1 MSKLITI
8 SELSKKLN
16 LINPK
21 NKKPL
26 NHVLRYWESEF
37 KLIKPKIINKRRYY
51 TNKQIEYIK
60 LIKYLLKD
68 QGMTIKGVKNIL
80 NSNVN
85 KLDEGNIDSLK
96 ANLFKK
102 RIKDKSNLLLKK
114 IENLKNYG
122 KKKLY

>member
-60 LIKYLLKD
+60 LIKYL
-68 QGMTIKGVKNIL
+68 
-80 NSNVN
+80 
-85 KLDEGNIDSLK
+85 
-96 ANLFKK
+96 
-102 RIKDKSNLLLKK
+102 
-114 IENLKNYG
+114 
-122 KKKLY
+122 